1 MKRKRKT
8 TTKAD
13 GRPSP
18 PEHPNRSLRGTNG
31 QHQSPA
37 IFTTAPRRSSCPNP
51 NPQLRN
57 AGESGGGRVVG
68 KRNGAGRI
76 GRGRKK
82 KRKQLKHVLRKSPE
96 EEEEGEKKVEEV
108 EEEEEGKEKV
118 GELEEEEE
126 DPLESSTKKKRR
138 IEEIAGIAAGD
149 EAEEEEK
156 KTVSAS
162 MAVVGTARQE
172 SHLDCGL
179 SKPLPDK
186 KILLYILDRLQR
198 KDTYGVF
205 SEPVNPEELPDYDEV
220 IEHPMDF
227 GTVRKKLDSGAYLN
241 LEQFEKD
248 ISLISS
254 NAMQYNAQSTI
265 YFRQARAIEELAKKN
280 FEELRQCGDGSGNTF
295 KIIRR
300 GRPPKHLKTVGEP
313 AVNGAGLRPS
323 SHATLA
329 TGGANTISMSC
340 DRRNAD
346 IYGSTNSFGRLCH
359 GPRSNDIYASTFL
372 EKRFDRS
379 DEYTSSHQKGFSVR
393 PGKMQVVLGDS
404 RRCTYGQFDPSACG
418 REAFLFAFFRR
429 DRKQFV
435 PVGLQAPHGYARS
448 LARFAANLGPVAW
461 KVASSKIQKSL
472 PAGVNFGPG
481 WVGQDD
487 IVRPKLGGEFPV
499 SPGTCDP
506 RTSAS
511 GTDQVVTA
519 AAEHSDGVESQE
531 PQAEEIQSNRATD
544 SPSDLVVLNSSSC
557 IVPASSLVHAQL
569 KFMRSGV
576 NGVNDLVRSGLAAN
590 VRQLVGSG
598 AMSGSIPTAESGDPG
613 PDNPVA
619 GDSTEYNPLPDAVAA
634 TSGHG
639 S

>member
-8 TTKAD
+8 TTSTKAD
-13 GRPSP
+13 GRPSLT
-18 PEHPNRSLRGTNG
+18 EHTNRSIRGTNG

-37 IFTTAPRRSSCPNP
+37 ILTTTPRRSTRRNP
-51 NPQLRN
+51 NPKLRN

-76 GRGRKK
+76 GRRRRK

-96 EEEEGEKKVEEV
+96 EEEEGEEKVEEV
-108 EEEEEGKEKV
+108 VEE
-118 GELEEEEE
+118 EEEEE

-156 KTVSAS
+156 KAVSGLMTVA
-162 MAVVGTARQE
+162 GTARQE
-172 SHLDCGL
+172 SHLDSGL

-198 KDTYGVF
+198 KDTFGVF
-205 SEPVNPEELPDYDEV
+205 SEPVDPEELPDYDEV

-248 ISLISS
+248 IFLISA
-254 NAMQYNAQSTI
+254 NAMQYNAPSTI

-280 FEELRQCGDGSGNTF
+280 FEELRQCGDGSGTTF

-313 AVNGAGLRPS
+313 AANGVGLIPS

-372 EKRFDRS
+372 EKRFDRN
-379 DEYTSSHQKGFSVR
+379 DEYTSSHHKGSSIR
-393 PGKMQVVLGDS
+393 HGKMQEVRGDS
-404 RRCTYGQFDPSACG
+404 RRCTYNQFDPSASG

-429 DRKQFV
+429 DRKQFM
-435 PVGLQAPHGYARS
+435 PVGLQAPHSYARS

-461 KVASSKIQKSL
+461 KVASSKIEKSL
-472 PAGVNFGPG
+472 PAGVKFGPG
-481 WVGQDD
+481 WVGQND
-487 IVRPKLGGEFPV
+487 IVQV
-499 SPGTCDP
+499 SLSACDP
-506 RTSAS
+506 QNSAS
-511 GTDQVVTA
+511 GTNQVVTA
-519 AAEHSDGVESQE
+519 VAEHSDGGESQG
-531 PQAEEIQSNRATD
+531 PRVQEIQSDHALD
-544 SPSDLVVLNSSSC
+544 SASEFVVSNNSSC
-557 IVPASSLVHAQL
+557 IIPASSLGHAQL

-576 NGVNDLVRSGLAAN
+576 NGVNDLMKSGLAAN

-598 AMSGSIPTAESGDPG
+598 AMSESISVAESGNPG
-613 PDNPVA
+613 PNNPVV

-634 TSGHG
+634 ASGHG